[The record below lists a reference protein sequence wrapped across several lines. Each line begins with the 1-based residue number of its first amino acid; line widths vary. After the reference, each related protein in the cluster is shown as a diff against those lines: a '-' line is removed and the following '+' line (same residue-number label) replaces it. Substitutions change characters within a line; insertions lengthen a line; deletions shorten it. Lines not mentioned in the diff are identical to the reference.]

1 MKDYFSDFKVEK
13 PEFQLLAEGEQLVRV
28 IRRAVL
34 NSFQQYSGQPKD
46 ELPEWQNATPQ
57 LVITVVAAEE
67 GKNGGL
73 THRFNGCGYRKYDE
87 LSEKEM
93 KSDKYENVE
102 GYACY
107 KDKDG
112 DLVRETDKDRTK
124 ACSNILNQFA
134 ASLQIKEGEE
144 LMTGVDQ
151 AILDK
156 TLFRVTVTNEV
167 YDNKDQFRLSRFRAM
182 AAVAVNDGFED

>member
-1 MKDYFSDFKVEK
+1 MDYFNDFKVEK
-13 PEFQLLAEGEQLVRV
+13 PEFQLLPEGEQLVRV
-28 IRRAVL
+28 IRRTVL
-34 NSFQQYSGQPKD
+34 NSFQQYSGQPKED
-46 ELPEWQNATPQ
+46 LPEWQNATPQ
-57 LVITVVAAEE
+57 LAITVVAAEE

-107 KDKDG
+107 KDKDS

-124 ACSNILNQFA
+124 SCSNILNQFA
-134 ASLQIKEGEE
+134 ASLRIKEGDS
-144 LMTGVDQ
+144 LMEGIDN
-151 AILDK
+151 AILNK
-156 TLFRVTVTNEV
+156 TPFRVTVTNEL
-167 YDNKDQFRLSRFRAM
+167 YNGKDQFRLNRYRAA
-182 AAVAVNDGFED
+182 AAVAVDDGFED